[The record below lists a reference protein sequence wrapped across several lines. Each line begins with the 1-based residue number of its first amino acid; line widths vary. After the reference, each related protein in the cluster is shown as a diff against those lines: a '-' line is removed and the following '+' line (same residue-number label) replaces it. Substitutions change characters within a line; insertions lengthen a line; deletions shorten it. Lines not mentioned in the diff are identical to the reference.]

1 MISNGCL
8 GFGLRGIFSGCNVG
22 SVCTGYVVV
31 GFCPRFRWLF
41 SVVGREAFY
50 FRGGGQ
56 GVIEY
61 NFVAIFGGRTM
72 GNQFFEK

>member
-50 FRGGGQ
+50 FRGGVKG
-56 GVIEY
+56 
-61 NFVAIFGGRTM
+61 
-72 GNQFFEK
+72 